1 MKYKKRKLT
10 EGEIDRLVVAEA
22 NDMTKWGETVSVKPT
37 SIRLSP
43 SIIQK
48 AKYLARLHKT
58 RGYQTWIKQVLQER
72 IRLEEEI
79 LSGFKKESRA
89 ASGK

>member
-22 NDMTKWGETVSVKPT
+22 NDMTKWGEPVSVKTT

>member
-22 NDMTKWGETVSVKPT
+22 NDMTKWGEPVSVKPT

>member
-22 NDMTKWGETVSVKPT
+22 NDMPKWGEPVSVKPT